1 MSESADWWQGEMP
14 KLTNEEMNAKVEQW
28 LKTKPT
34 IDEVAKINHFF
45 MTENLALFEMVREK
59 ISYYL
64 VNELIDSLLT
74 NHKDKDNNYKN

>member
-1 MSESADWWQGEMP
+1 MSELTDWWQGEMP
-14 KLTNEEMNAKVEQW
+14 KLTNEEMIAKVERW
-28 LKTKPT
+28 LKIKPT

-45 MTENLALFEMVREK
+45 MTENPNLFEMVRDK

-74 NHKDKDNNYKN
+74 NHKDKDNYKN